1 MPSHYPLM
9 VPGAVPA
16 DAVLEVSSPYD
27 GRLLATVE
35 TVDRQ
40 GVDRALETA
49 SRLFR
54 DRSQWMGADR
64 RIDILKRLASLMAA
78 NAERLITTSVGEGG
92 KPLLDTRVEMERAID
107 GIHNCIDCIRNNHG
121 EEIPMGINAASL
133 NRLAVTHHEPVGVVV
148 AVSAFNH
155 PLNLIV
161 HQIGPAIAS
170 GCPVIVKPAED
181 TPLSCHELVALVR
194 QAGLPEEWCQVVS
207 TDSLETATAM
217 VTDPRIAFFSF
228 IGSARVGWMLRS
240 KLAPGVRC
248 ALEHGGA
255 APVLVAAD
263 ANLDDALPLLA
274 KAGFYHAGQVCVST
288 QRVYAHRDIVAAVAD
303 GLAAAGRAMHVGDP
317 ANEDT
322 DVGPLIR
329 PAEVDRVHAWVQEAV
344 EKGAQC
350 LCGGQKLSETCYPPT
365 VLLDPPEDAKVSRN
379 EIFGPVICVYTYD
392 DIDDAIRRANS
403 LDYAFQAAVFT
414 QNIDTAMHAY
424 RNLDASSVMIN
435 DHTAFRVDWMPFAGL
450 KQSGLGVG
458 GIPHTFEDMQIR
470 KMMLVRSK
478 FL

>member
-16 DAVLEVSSPYD
+16 DAVLEVRSPYD

-40 GVDRALETA
+40 GVGRALETA

-54 DRSQWMGADR
+54 DRSQWLDADR
-64 RIDILKRLASLMAA
+64 RIDILKRLASLMAG

-303 GLAAAGRAMHVGDP
+303 GLAAAGRAMLVGDP

-329 PAEVDRVHAWVQEAV
+329 PAEVERVHAWVQEAV

-478 FL
+478 SL